1 MFEPII
7 RQNAPLAAF
16 SPEIEAPQPRIQY
29 FVINNADFVSSGS
42 CRDLHVTHIDSPAD
56 IDRKLNQLV
65 RMLLN
70 GDEKV
75 FEMHEKAA
83 SLDFD
88 NIVVQTHDDIQV
100 IPAQSVTIIALS
112 DEEYELMVDTFIDKH
127 GQEAV
132 ENDAPETQLT
142 SRNQGFT
149 SIALIRA
156 ITLVFRKEQEIVSF
170 FKQAREDELAR
181 VDEDTRE
188 RQVKERDKRWNQW
201 MDYWLQ
207 KDENRREI
215 LVSVI
220 KVAA

>member
-1 MFEPII
+1 MFEPTI

-16 SPEIEAPQPRIQY
+16 SPEIVAPQPGIQY
-29 FVINNADFVSSGS
+29 FVINNADYVSSGS

-70 GDEKV
+70 GDQKV
-75 FEMHEKAA
+75 FEMHEKVAA
-83 SLDFD
+83 LDFD
-88 NIVVQTHDDIQV
+88 NIVVQQHDDIQV
-100 IPAQSVTIIALS
+100 ISAQSVTIIALN
-112 DEEYELMVDTFIDKH
+112 DEEYELMVDTFINEH
-127 GQEAV
+127 GQETA
-132 ENDAPETQLT
+132 ENDEPGSRST
-142 SRNQGFT
+142 SGNQGFT
-149 SIALIRA
+149 SLALIRA

-181 VDEDTRE
+181 VEEDTRE

-220 KVAA
+220 KAAA